1 MNRILLLLEHK
12 ENRRLLSE
20 WLATRYQVVLPDS
33 DLEAQDQ
40 RAPLLEQSFD
50 LCILDARALDKHWR
64 WVQAIRQDQHP
75 LFLPFLLVTSRQ
87 NVGMI
92 TRHLWQN
99 IDDLITRPIEKVELQ
114 AQVEILLRSRQ
125 LSLQLKAANE
135 KLQSEIAERQRVES
149 ALAKSEAKF
158 RALVQNSSDL
168 IAVLDAD
175 GTISYQSPCSQD
187 ILGLPPE
194 ELEGKNIFDFV
205 HPDDVSTALTS
216 FKASLTSPGKTQVSE
231 YRFRHQDNS
240 WHYLEAKSNFSGTD
254 QNLNGIVVNSRDI
267 TARKQAEEK
276 IRNALTQAEK
286 LNELKSGFISMVSH
300 EFRNPLNGI
309 LAATQLLERYGEQWS
324 KEKKQDFFQ
333 RIKTGVKKL
342 TELIDDV
349 LFIGKT
355 DTGRL
360 EVKSAPL
367 NLEKFS
373 RDLVEEIKLSTGSQ
387 HRINSSAQGQ
397 YTKACL
403 DEKLLRHILTNLL
416 TNALK
421 YSPQGSTV
429 HFNLICQDR
438 EVNFQIQDEGIG
450 IPPEDRERLFESF
463 HRAGNVK
470 NIPGTGLG
478 LAIVKRCVDL
488 QGGKIAVTSEV
499 GAGTT
504 FTVTLPLNNQTSID
518 ANAIEQRL

>member
-33 DLEAQDQ
+33 DLEVQDQ
-40 RAPLLEQSFD
+40 GAPLLEQSFD

-64 WVQAIRQDQHP
+64 WVQAIRQAQQP
-75 LFLPFLLVTSRQ
+75 LFLPFFLVTSHQ

-175 GTISYQSPCSQD
+175 GTITYQSPCSRD

-205 HPDDVSTALTS
+205 HPDDVSTASAS
-216 FKASLTSPGKTQVSE
+216 FKESLNNPGKTQVAE
-231 YRFRHQDNS
+231 YRFRNQDGL
-240 WHYLEAKSNFSGTD
+240 WHYLESKSNFSGSEH
-254 QNLNGIVVNSRDI
+254 NLNGVVVNSRDI
-267 TARKQAEEK
+267 TERKQTEEK

-286 LNELKSGFISMVSH
+286 LNELKSHFVSMVSH

-309 LAATQLLERYGEQWS
+309 LAAAQLLERYSEKWS
-324 KEKKQDFFQ
+324 KEKKQEFFD
-333 RIKTGVKKL
+333 RIRTGVKRM
-342 TELIDDV
+342 TELLDDV
-349 LFIGKT
+349 LVIGKA

-360 EVKSAPL
+360 GVKPET
-367 NLEKFS
+367 LELKKFS
-373 RDLVEEIKLSTGSQ
+373 HDLVEEIKLSTGNQ
-387 HRINSSAQGQ
+387 HRIVFVTQGEC
-397 YTKACL
+397 TNALL
-403 DEKLLRHILTNLL
+403 DEKLLRQILTNLL
-416 TNALK
+416 TNAIK

-429 HFNLICQDR
+429 HFELSCQDGEAR
-438 EVNFQIQDEGIG
+438 FQIQDEGIG
-450 IPPEDRERLFESF
+450 IPPEDQERLFESF
-463 HRAGNVK
+463 HRATNVK

-478 LAIVKRCVDL
+478 LAIVKRCVDI
-488 QGGKIAVTSEV
+488 QGGKIAVTSKV

-504 FTVTLPLNNQTSID
+504 FTVTLPLQNQISKD
-518 ANAIEQRL
+518 ATAIEQN